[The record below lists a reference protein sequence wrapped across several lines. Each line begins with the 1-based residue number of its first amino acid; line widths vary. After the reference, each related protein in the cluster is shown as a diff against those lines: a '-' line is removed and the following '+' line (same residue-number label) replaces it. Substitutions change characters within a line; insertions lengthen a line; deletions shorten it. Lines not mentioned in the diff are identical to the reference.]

1 MGRIISSK
9 SAINK
14 ERFKLISIWET
25 SNVFSHNSSRIQT
38 LNVQD
43 ILENSKEYSLK
54 ILCYYLWPLDRIVNQ
69 WCGAKPQVDI
79 TTIKGRLLHQNW
91 DRSFIIHSRRNQ
103 RKHQQQPSLLFS
115 TFAEFILPCQALKD
129 FSMKAATLVT

>member
-1 MGRIISSK
+1 MRRIISSK

-14 ERFKLISIWET
+14 ERFKLISIWKT

-54 ILCYYLWPLDRIVNQ
+54 ILCYYLWPLDRILINGV
-69 WCGAKPQVDI
+69 
-79 TTIKGRLLHQNW
+79 
-91 DRSFIIHSRRNQ
+91 
-103 RKHQQQPSLLFS
+103 
-115 TFAEFILPCQALKD
+115 E
-129 FSMKAATLVT
+129 